1 MKTMSLPKART
12 VLAFVGIIG
21 FISVT
26 AGFFIILYGGDKVS
40 LPDGD
45 LGKQI
50 IGMLG
55 LIVGTWISIALNI
68 VGFHFNTSQ
77 SSQDKNEIVKKA
89 LEK

>member
-1 MKTMSLPKART
+1 MTLPKART

-21 FISVT
+21 FIAVT

-68 VGFHFNTSQ
+68 VNYHFSTSQ
-77 SSQDKNEIVKKA
+77 SSNEKNKLVEKA
-89 LEK
+89 LSK

>member
-1 MKTMSLPKART
+1 LKTMSLPKART